1 MEDFKKYNSNSTD
14 IKYQGSY
21 LKDVGSKRSGIKDF
35 LWLFLFL
42 IVFINGFE
50 AGGYQASLYTIG
62 QIYDLSITK
71 MGIFASVEL
80 FATMLA
86 PLVLG
91 SLADRVNKIKF
102 ILTLLGIQTLFSA
115 SIFLSNAELFFV
127 IGIFF
132 LGLTTSALQF
142 VSIAALAEAY
152 PKSGKKKIGFMT
164 SMYAFGAL
172 VSPLFVN
179 FYLNRGISWKTLFI
193 SLTIAS
199 ILAICGT
206 LATRNQCKEV
216 SDKNEDSETSEKP
229 FMIFGVLLL
238 CVIMCIYVG
247 FENGFAFFV
256 DTLFTDVLKSDSGK
270 FALSVFWA
278 VMIPSRILVGYLSK
292 HVRKILLLSLIA
304 IPTITVLIA
313 FMPSSAIVLTL
324 CIPLGFFCGAVYPC
338 VLTTLLSFSGDK
350 KATATA
356 MITVSTGI
364 GGVVFTALTGV
375 LAESFGMRNS
385 MICLAAFF
393 ILSILSAISIGDGSS
408 VIKL

>member
-1 MEDFKKYNSNSTD
+1 MEDFKKVQSN
-14 IKYQGSY
+14 
-21 LKDVGSKRSGIKDF
+21 RKDF

-42 IVFINGFE
+42 VVFINGFE

-91 SLADRVNKIKF
+91 SLADRVDKIKF
-102 ILTLLGIQTLFSA
+102 ILTLLGIQTVFSA
-115 SIFLSNAELFFV
+115 SIFISNAEMLFV
-127 IGIFF
+127 VGIFF

-142 VSIAALAEAY
+142 ISIAALTEVY
-152 PKSGKKKIGFMT
+152 PQSGKQKIGFMT

-193 SLTIAS
+193 SLTIGS
-199 ILAICGT
+199 IIAICGT
-206 LATRNQCKEV
+206 IATRNQCQEV
-216 SDKNEDSETSEKP
+216 SEEKADSETSEKP
-229 FMIFGVLLL
+229 FMLFGVLLL

-292 HVRKILLLSLIA
+292 HVRKILLLSLVA
-304 IPTITVLIA
+304 IPLITVLIA
-313 FMPSSAIVLTL
+313 FIPNSAVVLAL

-338 VLTTLLSFSGDK
+338 VLTTLLSFSGNK

-364 GGVVFTALTGV
+364 GGVVFTALTGI
-375 LAESFGMRNS
+375 LAESFGMTNA
-385 MICLAAFF
+385 MIILAAFF
-393 ILSILSAISIGDGSS
+393 ILSILSAIKGTSLAN
-408 VIKL
+408 KKQ